1 MQGWKS
7 CQSENTSRDFHRKGN
22 VGWPTNCPRRCR
34 GSRGSF
40 DSIMLAAALNTMC
53 AAWCTYWWCGLS
65 FESYSPR
72 NIRTVRKWPSDSHYD
87 HTVWSSTGVFSCDHY
102 ASRWSRHKTLDT
114 PWKNHKTARFYSIAR
129 RRHAAL
135 SKARWKRRSLR
146 VNRYRNAWPK
156 LAFIN
161 RPQRESFGSHIL
173 MGLKEVGRIYP

>member
-173 MGLKEVGRIYP
+173 MSLKEVGRIYP